1 MTPLELITLILSG
14 IGSIALPMLIWRSRK
29 SEDIAKAVNDMALAI
44 ARLQERTEVIASLNT
59 ELRSLRDEIHKL
71 STSLAAM
78 SAKFEMQGSPIKV
91 AGPL

>member
-1 MTPLELITLILSG
+1 MSPIELVTLILSAL
-14 IGSIALPMLIWRSRK
+14 GSVALPMLIWRSRK
-29 SEDIAKAVNDMALAI
+29 NDELTKAVSDMALAI

-78 SAKFEMQGSPIKV
+78 NAKFEVQSAAAKV
-91 AGPL
+91 A

>member
-1 MTPLELITLILSG
+1 MSPIELVTLVLSAV
-14 IGSIALPMLIWRSRK
+14 GSIALPMLIWRSRK
-29 SEDIAKAVNDMALAI
+29 SDDLAKSVADMALAI

-78 SAKFEMQGSPIKV
+78 NAKFEVQSAASAKV
-91 AGPL
+91 A